1 LEEAN
6 AELEAFAYSVSHD
19 LRAPLRAMQG
29 FSYALLED
37 YGDSFDAVGK
47 DYAQRIVTA
56 SQRMDIL
63 IQDLLDYSRLNRAEI
78 RLQPIHLEAVVVE
91 VLAQIESELRQKQA
105 QVLVEQP
112 LPQVIGHRTTL
123 IQVLTNLL
131 NNAIKFVP
139 PGVQPQV
146 RVWAEDRETC
156 VAEEQPIVE
165 TGLSASRAEEQESD
179 FQPSASPQ
187 FWVRLW
193 IEDNGIGIALEHQ
206 QRIFRV
212 FERLHGIESYPGT
225 GIGLAIVRIGL
236 ERMGGYAGVESQAGQ
251 GSRFWIDLPKVRDK
265 C

>member
-1 LEEAN
+1 
-6 AELEAFAYSVSHD
+6 
-19 LRAPLRAMQG
+19 MQG

-37 YGDSFDAVGK
+37 YGDSFDAIGQ

-56 SQRMDIL
+56 AQRMDTL

-91 VLAQIESELRQKQA
+91 VLAQIEPELRQKQA
-105 QVLVEQP
+105 QVLVQKP
-112 LPQVIGHRTTL
+112 LLQVIGHRTTL

-146 RVWAEDRETC
+146 RVWAEDRERTGT
-156 VAEEQPIVE
+156 EEQPIVE
-165 TGLSASRAEEQESD
+165 TRAIASRGQEQESN
-179 FQPSASPQ
+179 QPSENSQ
-187 FWVRLW
+187 SWVRLW
-193 IEDNGIGIALEHQ
+193 IEDNGIGIAPEHQ

-225 GIGLAIVRIGL
+225 GIGLAIVRKGL
-236 ERMGGYAGVESQAGQ
+236 ERMGGHAGVESQAGE
-251 GSRFWIDLPKVRDK
+251 GSRFWIDLPKARDE